1 MVKLSTGREFEVK
14 PLTIDQRVEIDDE
27 WNIFMSKMTKP
38 EISYAVALKAIR
50 YSLNI
55 GNGHEIDDLSNLEIV
70 ELFNE
75 IFMLSHTGDMEK
87 KS

>member
-1 MVKLSTGREFEVK
+1 MVKLSTGREFEAK

-27 WNIFMSKMTKP
+27 WNIFMAKMTKP

-50 YSLNI
+50 YAVRSVP
-55 GNGHEIDDLSNLEIV
+55 DDLSNIEIV
-70 ELFNE
+70 ELFNA
-75 IFMLSHTGDMEK
+75 IFELSHTGDVEK

>member
-50 YSLNI
+50 YAVRDVP
-55 GNGHEIDDLSNLEIV
+55 GDLSNLEIV
-70 ELFNE
+70 ELFNK
-75 IFMLSHTGDMEK
+75 IFELSHTPEIEK